1 MAVAPLMHQSFKK
14 DSVCNYCHIQRART
28 YEFGRMQ
35 FGPYR
40 RDPSSHH
47 RHFRLWGGATV
58 CPPTRSS
65 SPLTWLPAL
74 HPQPPADAVFLGVW
88 RPGAHRQEA
97 SPVQKLPEAG
107 HGGLAQKTVSDHDS
121 DPWQGVATGFL
132 LAP

>member
-1 MAVAPLMHQSFKK
+1 MNLGGCNSAHTGGVLQVITGTS
-14 DSVCNYCHIQRART
+14 DS
-28 YEFGRMQ
+28 
-35 FGPYR
+35 
-40 RDPSSHH
+40 
-47 RHFRLWGGATV
+47 GGATV

-65 SPLTWLPAL
+65 SPLTWIPAL

-121 DPWQGVATGFL
+121 DPWQGGATGFL